1 MAGMSIR
8 ASSSPGGCDRVV
20 DRSLA
25 VPRSCRAIIVSLAAQ
40 TAAMPRVGRPIV
52 GATVP
57 DPVTLRYRRVFEAAL
72 REFGWIEGKTIAFE
86 RRFAIGDQELLRSQA
101 RELVDIRVE
110 VDLEPAFADLAAHD
124 VQAVWV
130 YGSTL
135 IQRNL
140 PRIVQFCASRRL
152 PDMYIYKEAVAL
164 GARMSYGVDV
174 ATLIRRSALYIDKI
188 LRGAKPVDLPV
199 ELPARYELVLNL
211 KTARALSLTI
221 PQPLLLRA
229 DEVIQ

>member
-1 MAGMSIR
+1 M
-8 ASSSPGGCDRVV
+8 
-20 DRSLA
+20 
-25 VPRSCRAIIVSLAAQ
+25 
-40 TAAMPRVGRPIV
+40 
-52 GATVP
+52 
-57 DPVTLRYRRVFEAAL
+57 

-124 VQAVWV
+124 VQAVRA

-152 PDMYIYKEAVAL
+152 PDMYIYK
-164 GARMSYGVDV
+164 
-174 ATLIRRSALYIDKI
+174 
-188 LRGAKPVDLPV
+188 
-199 ELPARYELVLNL
+199 
-211 KTARALSLTI
+211 
-221 PQPLLLRA
+221 
-229 DEVIQ
+229 